1 LEGNNDIDRLKMAET
16 QLVAERTAKACGSM
30 RTVRTL
36 HERVHK
42 QVDTGQTLCSVPPYA
57 SRRRDHG
64 QQIVEGDEP

>member
-1 LEGNNDIDRLKMAET
+1 MAET
-16 QLVAERTAKACGSM
+16 QFVAERTAKACGSM

-57 SRRRDHG
+57 RKYRGLGR
-64 QQIVEGDEP
+64 